1 MTSECHLGAVL
12 VDNRLQGAT
21 RNCLQLKQTKGGI
34 SVGVTIYFFFHVKKK
49 KKNLQLLEPPIEN
62 KKPGGYLFTSGAGR
76 QTCSFCFVFLYSK
89 LS

>member
-49 KKNLQLLEPPIEN
+49 KRISNCWSLLLKTKNLAAT
-62 KKPGGYLFTSGAGR
+62 YLPLVLDDKHVY
-76 QTCSFCFVFLYSK
+76 FVLFFYIQN
-89 LS
+89 

>member
-1 MTSECHLGAVL
+1 MTSECHLGTVL

-34 SVGVTIYFFFHVKKK
+34 SVGVTRYFFFHVEKKK
-49 KKNLQLLEPPIEN
+49 KSPIVPLKTKNLAATYLPLVLDNNMFILL
-62 KKPGGYLFTSGAGR
+62 F
-76 QTCSFCFVFLYSK
+76 FLCSK